1 MINKEIIPNLISA
14 IISILVI
21 ALFIFLLPSILILLG
36 VLILLFIIAA
46 IILRFTI
53 GKKSKMN
60 FIYIKRSR
68 NEEGEVVE
76 EIHEMKDVT
85 NSSKSIDN

>member
-36 VLILLFIIAA
+36 ALILLFIIAA